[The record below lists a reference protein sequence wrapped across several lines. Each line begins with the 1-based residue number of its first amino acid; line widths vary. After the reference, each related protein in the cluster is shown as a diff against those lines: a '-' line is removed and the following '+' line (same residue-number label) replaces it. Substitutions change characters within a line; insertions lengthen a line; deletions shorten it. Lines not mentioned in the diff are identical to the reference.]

1 MVYFDFIKFRSIGVR
16 KLYFSHPNGPFP
28 FFFFSAKNEI
38 FALLDVGASQQ
49 NKIAAVL
56 FFVENLGGLGAA

>member
-1 MVYFDFIKFRSIGVR
+1 MVYFDFIKFRGIGVR

-38 FALLDVGASQQ
+38 FALLDVGES
-49 NKIAAVL
+49 NKIR
-56 FFVENLGGLGAA
+56 